1 MISPDKCIYIA
12 VRVRVRLDFIIE
24 NAELAELSFNELTK
38 CYNCSS
44 YTYEAHHTDRD
55 VKQMICSPS
64 DTRQSEWV

>member
-1 MISPDKCIYIA
+1 M
-12 VRVRVRLDFIIE
+12 IE

-64 DTRQSEWV
+64 ETRQREWV